1 MDTIDTRQAYLG
13 RIVLVTA
20 TQRFALRDAA
30 AAGPVA
36 PAAAS
41 TAAGDEA
48 EAGPGTGRRPTLA
61 SEAMRWT
68 YVLRSRERWKGEE
81 RAVARHEVSATDTL
95 RNFGLDDD
103 KLKAIGSAGM
113 VCVELPFTTEEE
125 GWAGR
130 VFPWEYVIASATR
143 RFRADGRAL
152 SVVRH
157 LAVAS
162 MPGLQ
167 VPRPAPRVLF
177 VQSQPGIIASI
188 YQFEHEAAMV
198 RHALGLDLAGAGG
211 HWRLL
216 VSPTLR
222 ELADA
227 VRAERPELIHFAGC
241 DNHQGVR
248 LVRELGG
255 ARSRVWFGTSDGDAS
270 LSAAE
275 FLDTKDRAID
285 GILLRSE
292 DGAAVRVCSP
302 DEVGRAITAGGHR
315 PYLVGLNLWN
325 SAARTAPLLLS
336 HGVLAAVGIQDAFD
350 DALSEYFFEAFYRAL
365 PSAWN
370 LPQAFDQAWK
380 ALRTQPDLGP
390 GTGIALW
397 GRATLVGA
405 PPRPPAAPI
414 ARPAA
419 PAPRPGVESVEAR
432 IRPKKE
438 LNYSVLHNHGALFDE
453 FELRNNMQPGK
464 PLVHV
469 LVELHCGSEQARYAS
484 AVHIDGPRLP
494 LLDAIRIPLTASL
507 MRSVSEAVQ
516 SSLFVEVT
524 HEGHTVVKD
533 TYPLRLLPVDQWLD
547 NAQSGQWLPSFVLP
561 RDPAVEAAIA
571 AAQRYVRVIRD
582 EPSAGFEGYQSADAA
597 DPASLEQVDLQVEAI
612 WAALL
617 HEWQLGY
624 INPPPTYA
632 DTREGVM
639 PLDSQRLRTPSSVR
653 RARMGT
659 CIDLALL
666 FAACLELV
674 DIYPV
679 IFLLDGHALPGYWRH
694 HDFQAQYRNVLDPGD
709 GDGVDAGDAQR
720 NTAPGA
726 QVVPWKVG
734 KSGYREVRRQI
745 RLGRLVPLETVRL
758 TEHSSFRDAMSA
770 GIEALSDESDF
781 DSVLDI
787 ITARRPHNVTPLPML
802 GEHS

>member
-13 RIVLVTA
+13 RIALVTA
-20 TQRFALRDAA
+20 TQRFALSDAA
-30 AAGPVA
+30 AAGGFTPTPTAGGDGEGA
-36 PAAAS
+36 P
-41 TAAGDEA
+41 
-48 EAGPGTGRRPTLA
+48 GPGRRPTLA

-95 RNFGLDDD
+95 RAFGLGDEQ
-103 KLKAIGSAGM
+103 LKAIASAGM
-113 VCVELPFTTEEE
+113 VCVELPYATEEE

-130 VFPWEYVIASATR
+130 VFPWDYVIASATR

-152 SVVRH
+152 AVVRH
-157 LAVAS
+157 LAVVGK
-162 MPGLQ
+162 PVLP
-167 VPRPAPRVLF
+167 VPAPAPRVLF
-177 VQSQPGIIASI
+177 VQSQPGVIASQ
-188 YQFEHEAAMV
+188 YQFDHEAAMV
-198 RHALGLDLAGAGG
+198 RQALGLDRAGSPGR
-211 HWRLL
+211 WRLL
-216 VSPTLR
+216 VSPSLS
-222 ELADA
+222 ELHD
-227 VRAERPELIHFAGC
+227 VVLAERPELIHFAGC

-248 LVRELGG
+248 LVREYGG
-255 ARSRVWFGTSDGDAS
+255 ARSTVWFGTSNGDSS
-270 LSAAE
+270 LPAAE

-325 SAARTAPLLLS
+325 SAARTAPLLLA

-350 DALSEYFFEAFYRAL
+350 DALAEYFFEALYRAL
-365 PSAWN
+365 PPDWN
-370 LPQAFDQAWK
+370 LPQAFDLAWK

-405 PPRPPAAPI
+405 PRRPAPTPPPPPPARADTE
-414 ARPAA
+414 A
-419 PAPRPGVESVEAR
+419 VEAR

-453 FELRNNMQPGK
+453 FELRNNVLPK
-464 PLVHV
+464 TPLVHV

-484 AVHIDGPRLP
+484 AVHIEGPRLP

-524 HEGHTVVKD
+524 HDGRTVVKD

-561 RDPAVEAAIA
+561 RDPAVEAAIT

-582 EPSAGFEGYQSADAA
+582 VPTAGFEGYQSADVS

-639 PLDSQRLRTPSSVR
+639 PLDSQRLRTPSSIR

-694 HDFQAQYRNVLDPGD
+694 HDFQAQYRNVQDPGD
-709 GDGVDAGDAQR
+709 GDAVAESDARR

-734 KSGYREVRRQI
+734 KSGYRELRKQI

-758 TEHSSFRDAMSA
+758 TEHSSFRDAVSA
-770 GIEALSDESDF
+770 GIEALSDEADF

-802 GEHS
+802 GEHG